1 MLFTLAAVVFFA
13 AIMTFFSQEF
23 IRMFKKI
30 MAIKG
35 AKLVLPL
42 LAASWLVLTYDYWA
56 LWVVYYFREL
66 LNGIVMMIAYIIPFG
81 QISYYVASILVLTI
95 ISVAPILCFDY
106 FVYRK
111 KNYKPYPHSYLV
123 STIIWLVCALTLI
136 VL

>member
-23 IRMFKKI
+23 IRTFKKI
-30 MAIKG
+30 MDIKG
-35 AKLVLPL
+35 AKLILPL

-56 LWVVYYFREL
+56 LWVVYYYREL
-66 LNGIVMMIAYIIPFG
+66 LNGIVRMVAYIIPFS

-95 ISVAPILCFDY
+95 ISIVPVFCFDY
-106 FVYRK
+106 FFYRK

-123 STIIWLVCALTLI
+123 STIIWIVNALALI

>member
-23 IRMFKKI
+23 IRTFKKI
-30 MAIKG
+30 MDIKG
-35 AKLVLPL
+35 AKLILPL
-42 LAASWLVLTYDYWA
+42 LVASWLVLNYDYWA
-56 LWVVYYFREL
+56 LWVVYYYREIL
-66 LNGIVMMIAYIIPFG
+66 HGCVRMLAYIIPFK
-81 QISYYVASILVLTI
+81 QISFYIADILVLTI
-95 ISVAPILCFDY
+95 ISIVPVFCYDF

-123 STIIWLVCALTLI
+123 ITIIWLINALTLI